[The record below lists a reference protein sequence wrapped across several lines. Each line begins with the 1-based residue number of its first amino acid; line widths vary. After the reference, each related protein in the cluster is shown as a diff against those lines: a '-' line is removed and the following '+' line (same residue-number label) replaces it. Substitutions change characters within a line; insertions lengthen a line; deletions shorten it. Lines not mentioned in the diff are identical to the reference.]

1 MILSLDFESSTPI
14 YLQIKNEIIKAI
26 ANGELLENDELP
38 SVRNLAADIDVNMHT
53 VNKAYNCLKEN
64 EYVKMDRRKGA
75 VISFDFK
82 NNNDKFKKSLDCTLE
97 TYVTEC
103 IAREI
108 PKETILKTIENLF
121 NK

>member
-53 VNKAYNCLKEN
+53 VNKAYNCLKED

-108 PKETILKTIENLF
+108 PKETVLKTIENLF

>member
-26 ANGELLENDELP
+26 ADGALLENDELP
-38 SVRNLAADIDVNMHT
+38 SVRNLAANIDVNMHT
-53 VNKAYNCLKEN
+53 VNKAYSCLKED
-64 EYVKMDRRKGA
+64 EYIKMDRRKGA
-75 VISFDFK
+75 IISFDFK
-82 NNNDKFKKSLDCTLE
+82 NNNDKFKETLNNELE